1 MIEMTL
7 KIRFV
12 LVFFGLLFL
21 VIGCG
26 DSNSNYEEGY
36 FTEQEGSYSFV
47 LIANEGE
54 LNKIEEEWTNI
65 TSDQIKRLNKEKPNN
80 DYLISVQEDINYNG
94 IQYILSRQGM
104 ENKEYAILVYE
115 LDNVIF
121 KSANID
127 EYKEFVNSL

>member
-1 MIEMTL
+1 MTL

-21 VIGCG
+21 VIGCSS
-26 DSNSNYEEGY
+26 DTNPSYEEGY
-36 FTEQEGSYSFV
+36 FTEEEGSYSFV
-47 LIANEGE
+47 LIANERE

-65 TSDQIKRLNKEKPNN
+65 TNDQIQRLKKEKPNN
-80 DYLISVQEDINYNG
+80 DYLISVQEDITYDG
-94 IQYILSRQGM
+94 IQYILNKQGM

-115 LDNVIF
+115 LDKVIF
-121 KSANID
+121 KSASID